1 MRKETKNTL
10 RILAFYAIF
19 FIAGTLLFIGLFH
32 TQLFKSVDILFYRGI
47 LLLATTCISITAIQ
61 TLLKRHV
68 YFSFITCRDV
78 LLCLTLVFCLNLVFF
93 THVPVTADRSI
104 SIFIL
109 GYMNNN
115 SEKTIPSQDMANIFT
130 SKYLYEYGAMNK
142 RFNEQVVSGN
152 IVQDGSGYKITK
164 QGQRVMKIYTL
175 VAKLFNINNKI
186 ISP

>member
-1 MRKETKNTL
+1 MKFKNAAAL
-10 RILAFYAIF
+10 LIF
-19 FIAGTLLFIGLFH
+19 HTISFIVGTTVFVFLFH
-32 TQLFKSVDILFYRGI
+32 TKLFKNIDILFYRGI
-47 LLLATTCISITAIQ
+47 FLLATTCISITAIQ
-61 TLLKRHV
+61 ILLKRHV
-68 YFSFITCRDV
+68 SFSFITCRDI

-104 SIFIL
+104 SVFIL

-130 SKYLYEYGAMNK
+130 GKYLYEYGAMNK
-142 RFNEQVVSGN
+142 RFKEQIVSGN
-152 IVQDGSGYKITK
+152 IIQDDSGYKITK